1 MEDDR
6 IRELTL
12 AKGEHN
18 YTIKTLAIAFL
29 LRYLILAS
37 WLPKATQLSKAAGA
51 KGSRACP

>member
-12 AKGEHN
+12 AKGEHS
-18 YTIKTLAIAFL
+18 YTIKTLEIAFL

-37 WLPKATQLSKAAGA
+37 
-51 KGSRACP
+51 

>member
-12 AKGEHN
+12 AKGEHS
-18 YTIKTLAIAFL
+18 YTIKTSEIAFL

-37 WLPKATQLSKAAGA
+37 
-51 KGSRACP
+51 